1 MEWLAILGESVVA
14 QALTVSPVLYI
25 FANAAHILSL
35 AMLVGA
41 SVILD
46 LRLLGWFKS
55 LPLAESAELFSRIA
69 AVALGCAVLTGA
81 LLFSVRPVEYA
92 GNTAFLVKLLLVG
105 LGTANAVFVHLSR
118 DWAEMIVAEE
128 ASLLLKLGAV
138 FSLAIWLS
146 AVLAGRWIGFL

>member
-14 QALTVSPVLYI
+14 QALIRSPVLYI

-35 AMLVGA
+35 AMLIGA

-46 LRLLGWFKS
+46 LRLLGRFKS

-92 GNTAFLVKLLLVG
+92 GNTAFLIKLLLVG
-105 LGTANAVFVHLSR
+105 LEQYATERS
-118 DWAEMIVAEE
+118 IP
-128 ASLLLKLGAV
+128 
-138 FSLAIWLS
+138 
-146 AVLAGRWIGFL
+146 

>member
-46 LRLLGWFKS
+46 LRLLGRFKS
-55 LPLAESAELFSRIA
+55 LPLAETAELLSRIA
-69 AVALGCAVLTGA
+69 ALALCLAVITGA
-81 LLFSVRPVEYA
+81 VLFSVRPVEYA

-118 DWAEMIVAEE
+118 DWAEMIVAGE

-138 FSLAIWLS
+138 FSLTTWLS

>member
-1 MEWLAILGESVVA
+1 VEWLAILAAPVG
-14 QALTVSPVLYI
+14 QPFIRWPVLYI
-25 FANAAHILSL
+25 FANAGHILSL

-41 SVILD
+41 SVMLD
-46 LRLLGWFKS
+46 LRLLGRLKS

-69 AVALGCAVLTGA
+69 SVALACALLTGA

-92 GNTAFLVKLLLVG
+92 GNTAFLIKLLLIG

-118 DWAEMIVAEE
+118 DWAEMIVEQQ
-128 ASLLLKLGAV
+128 ASLRLKLGAV
-138 FSLAIWLS
+138 ISLTTWLS

>member
-46 LRLLGWFKS
+46 LRLLGRFKS
-55 LPLAESAELFSRIA
+55 LPLAETAELLSRIA
-69 AVALGCAVLTGA
+69 ALALCLAVITGA
-81 LLFSVRPVEYA
+81 VLFSVRPVEYA

-118 DWAEMIVAEE
+118 DWAEMIVEQK
-128 ASLLLKLGAV
+128 ASLRLKLGAAI
-138 FSLAIWLS
+138 SLTTWLS

>member
-1 MEWLAILGESVVA
+1 MEWLAILAAPVG
-14 QALTVSPVLYI
+14 QPFIRWPVLYI
-25 FANAAHILSL
+25 FANAGHILSL

-41 SVILD
+41 SVMLD
-46 LRLLGWFKS
+46 LRLLGRLKS

-69 AVALGCAVLTGA
+69 SVALACALLTGA

-92 GNTAFLVKLLLVG
+92 GNTAFVIKLLLIG

-118 DWAEMIVAEE
+118 DWAEMIVEQQ
-128 ASLLLKLGAV
+128 ASLRLKLGAV
-138 FSLAIWLS
+138 ISLTTWLS

>member
-1 MEWLAILGESVVA
+1 MEWLAILAAPVG
-14 QALTVSPVLYI
+14 QPFIRWPVLYI
-25 FANAAHILSL
+25 FANAGHILSL

-41 SVILD
+41 SVMLD
-46 LRLLGWFKS
+46 LRLLGRLKS

-69 AVALGCAVLTGA
+69 SVALACALLTGA

-92 GNTAFLVKLLLVG
+92 GNTAFLIKLLLIG

-118 DWAEMIVAEE
+118 DWAEMIVEQQ
-128 ASLLLKLGAV
+128 ASLRLKLGAV
-138 FSLAIWLS
+138 ISLTTWLS

>member
-1 MEWLAILGESVVA
+1 MEWLAILAAPVG
-14 QALTVSPVLYI
+14 QPFIRWPVLYI
-25 FANAAHILSL
+25 FANAGHILSL

-41 SVILD
+41 SVMLD
-46 LRLLGWFKS
+46 LRLLGRLKS

-69 AVALGCAVLTGA
+69 SVALACALLTGA

-92 GNTAFLVKLLLVG
+92 GNTAFLIKLLLIG

-128 ASLLLKLGAV
+128 ASLLLKLGAL

>member
-1 MEWLAILGESVVA
+1 MAWLAILGESVVA

-35 AMLVGA
+35 AMLVGT

-46 LRLLGWFKS
+46 LRLLGRFTS

-69 AVALGCAVLTGA
+69 AVALACAVLTGA

-92 GNTAFLVKLLLVG
+92 GNAAFLIKLLLVG

-128 ASLLLKLGAV
+128 ASLLLKLGAL

>member
-1 MEWLAILGESVVA
+1 MEWLAILAAPVG
-14 QALTVSPVLYI
+14 QLFIRWPVLYI
-25 FANAAHILSL
+25 FANAGHILSL

-41 SVILD
+41 SVMLD
-46 LRLLGWFKS
+46 LRLLGRLKS

-69 AVALGCAVLTGA
+69 AVALACAVLTGA

-92 GNTAFLVKLLLVG
+92 GNTAFLIKLLLVG

-118 DWAEMIVAEE
+118 DWAEMIVEQQ
-128 ASLLLKLGAV
+128 ASLRLKLGAV
-138 FSLAIWLS
+138 ISLTTWLS

>member
-1 MEWLAILGESVVA
+1 MEWLAILAAPVG
-14 QALTVSPVLYI
+14 QPFIRWPVLYI
-25 FANAAHILSL
+25 FANAGHILSL

-41 SVILD
+41 SVMLD
-46 LRLLGWFKS
+46 LRLLGRLKS

-69 AVALGCAVLTGA
+69 SVALACALGTGA

-92 GNTAFLVKLLLVG
+92 GNTAFLIKLLLIG

-118 DWAEMIVAEE
+118 DWAEMIVEQQ
-128 ASLLLKLGAV
+128 ASLRLKLGAV
-138 FSLAIWLS
+138 ISLTTWLS

>member
-14 QALTVSPVLYI
+14 QALIRSPVLYI

-35 AMLVGA
+35 AMLIGA

-46 LRLLGWFKS
+46 LRLLGRFKS
-55 LPLAESAELFSRIA
+55 LPLAASAELFSRIA
-69 AVALGCAVLTGA
+69 AVALGCAVLTGS

-92 GNTAFLVKLLLVG
+92 GNTAFLIKLLLVG
-105 LGTANAVFVHLSR
+105 LGTANAVSVHLSR